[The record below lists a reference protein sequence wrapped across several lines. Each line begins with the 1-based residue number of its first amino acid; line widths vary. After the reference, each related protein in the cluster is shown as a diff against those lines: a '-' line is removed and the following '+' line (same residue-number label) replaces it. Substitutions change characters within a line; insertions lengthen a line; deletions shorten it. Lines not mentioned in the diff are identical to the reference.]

1 MQKRTGI
8 FIGLAFGTLCI
19 LAALAVVSFAFV
31 PNLVPELFTAQEDE
45 TITLVEEAVL
55 ESDSSSGNMETQLQ
69 PAPKAVPQRDEDAV
83 PLLEISLEDLYDQ
96 VASGVVSI
104 QVVVQQNGNVG
115 TGAGSGFVIDR
126 EGHIVTNN
134 HVVDGATRVS
144 VIYYDGIEA
153 RATII
158 GKDADSDLA
167 VLKVDELPSNIRPL
181 SLGDSDLVDVGEW
194 VIAIGNPFGQQSSMT
209 LGIVS
214 AVGRIIPTGVT
225 PFSIPQVI
233 QTDAAI
239 NPGNSG
245 GPLLNLSGEVIAVN
259 AQIVANGTGTNSGV
273 GFSIP
278 SSIVRMVA
286 PVLIEEGSYQW
297 PWLGVEGTDVTLAV
311 KEANGL
317 DTQLGAY
324 INGVVNGGPA
334 GAAGIRG
341 SSGVENIDGLPTP
354 VGGDVIVE
362 ADGVPITSF
371 SELLVSIAFKNPG
384 ETVELTVI
392 RDGVPQEIPV
402 ELAPRDRS
410 F

>member
-55 ESDSSSGNMETQLQ
+55 ESDSSSGNVETQLQ
-69 PAPKAVPQRDEDAV
+69 PAPTAVPQRDEDAV

>member
-31 PNLVPELFTAQEDE
+31 PNLVSELFTAQEGE

-55 ESDSSSGNMETQLQ
+55 ESDSSSGNVETQLQ
-69 PAPKAVPQRDEDAV
+69 PAPTAVPQRDEDAV

>member
-19 LAALAVVSFAFV
+19 LAVLAVVSFAFV

-55 ESDSSSGNMETQLQ
+55 ESDSSSGNVETQLQ
-69 PAPKAVPQRDEDAV
+69 PAPTAVPQRDEDAV

>member
-1 MQKRTGI
+1 MMQKRTGI
-8 FIGLAFGTLCI
+8 FLGLAFGTLCI
-19 LAALAVVSFAFV
+19 LSALAIVSFALA
-31 PNLVPELFTAQEDE
+31 PNLVPGLFSAREDE
-45 TITLVEEAVL
+45 SRTLAEAAAL
-55 ESDSSSGNMETQLQ
+55 ESDSSSGNLQTELQ
-69 PAPKAVPQRDEDAV
+69 PAATAVPGRDDAA

-96 VASGVVSI
+96 VASGVVNI

-153 RATII
+153 RATVV

-167 VLKVDELPSNIRPL
+167 VLKVEELPSNIQPL

-214 AVGRIIPTGVT
+214 AVGRTIPTGVT

-278 SSIVRMVA
+278 SNIVRIVA

-297 PWLGVEGTDVTLAV
+297 PWLGVEGSDVTLAV

-334 GAAGIRG
+334 ESAGIQG

-362 ADGVPITSF
+362 ANGVPITSF
-371 SELLVSIAFKNPG
+371 SDLLVSIAFKNPG

-392 RDGVPQEIPV
+392 RDGVPQEIQV

>member
-55 ESDSSSGNMETQLQ
+55 ESDSSSGNVETQLQ
-69 PAPKAVPQRDEDAV
+69 PAPTAVPQRDEDAV

-297 PWLGVEGTDVTLAV
+297 PWLGVEGSDVTLAV